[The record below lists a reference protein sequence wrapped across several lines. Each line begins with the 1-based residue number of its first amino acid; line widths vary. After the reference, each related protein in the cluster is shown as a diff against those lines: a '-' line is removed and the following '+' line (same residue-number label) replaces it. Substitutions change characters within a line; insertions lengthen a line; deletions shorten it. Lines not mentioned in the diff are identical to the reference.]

1 LRKDGFGKDWLGQDR
16 DWERAHSQ
24 AQYLQRKKVR
34 MPRTGEGEQAVV
46 KQYCPGS
53 LQSSE
58 LAFIILFQ
66 LQDIICAKDEELQ
79 ILKMQVADQ
88 EIIKDKFE
96 QLQGEVV
103 KVGSK
108 VSPKSKYALLKNFK
122 NFLNLIIFS

>member
-1 LRKDGFGKDWLGQDR
+1 
-16 DWERAHSQ
+16 
-24 AQYLQRKKVR
+24 
-34 MPRTGEGEQAVV
+34 MPRTGEREQAVI

-53 LQSSE
+53 LQSSKR
-58 LAFIILFQ
+58 AFIILFQ

-108 VSPKSKYALLKNFK
+108 VSLNSKYALFKLWKIYEISFNCLDIYKKKLK
-122 NFLNLIIFS
+122 